1 MVFSIMARVHAST
14 TADEEFEPQSGQA
27 KDYKIDI
34 CRFSSN
40 HEALK
45 SKNTKKVKFHV
56 EFNKN
61 YIYSQT
67 YI

>member
-14 TADEEFEPQSGQA
+14 TADGEFEPQSGQA

-34 CRFSSN
+34 CRFSFK

-45 SKNTKKVKFHV
+45 SKN
-56 EFNKN
+56 KN
-61 YIYSQT
+61 WLAQNQDNVSEWSDIST
-67 YI
+67 L

>member
-34 CRFSSN
+34 CRFSSK
-40 HEALK
+40 HEALYNL
-45 SKNTKKVKFHV
+45 SVVKCLVVVNNISAVMARTSYF
-56 EFNKN
+56 
-61 YIYSQT
+61 
-67 YI
+67 